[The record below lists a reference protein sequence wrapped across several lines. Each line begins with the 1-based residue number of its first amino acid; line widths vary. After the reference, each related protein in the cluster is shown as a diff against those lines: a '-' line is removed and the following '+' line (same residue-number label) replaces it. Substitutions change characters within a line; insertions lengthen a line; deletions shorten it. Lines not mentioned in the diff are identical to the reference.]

1 MPGFSVQHER
11 GPARGHAAREVGHS
25 GKGEQ
30 TVSRHR
36 PLRCGVRTSLPLCP
50 AVLPSLP
57 LPALCPFAS
66 LSVCLSACVLLSVSC
81 LLSPS
86 LLSLPPVSISPSLSL
101 VCLSVHPSVLPS
113 LGQCINL
120 RTQGPCVHYTL
131 QATSTLSPP
140 GHWRNNKASPGIW
153 ETRAVWPGLWSPGHA
168 TESSH
173 RERDTVNRKG
183 TYSCVSSHLPFF
195 RPNISPA
202 ATDRPLLH
210 LPLMLRCGACYGL
223 LF

>member
-30 TVSRHR
+30 TVCRHR
-36 PLRCGVRTSLPLCP
+36 PRRCGVRTSLPLCP

-120 RTQGPCVHYTL
+120 RTQGPCVHHTL

-140 GHWRNNKASPGIW
+140 GHWQKQQGFTWHMGDPGCLAW
-153 ETRAVWPGLWSPGHA
+153 ALVSRTR
-168 TESSH
+168 H
-173 RERDTVNRKG
+173 RKQPARG
-183 TYSCVSSHLPFF
+183 TQ
-195 RPNISPA
+195 
-202 ATDRPLLH
+202 
-210 LPLMLRCGACYGL
+210 
-223 LF
+223 